1 MDPSSEHSSTLPGL
15 AEKEKG
21 SSLQDGDALA
31 VLQQIESR
39 DTSHPIYWPAWKKW
53 AIVTVY
59 CLLQVFVTLTST
71 TYVGVEF
78 LIQEK
83 YGSTTQVITLGQSMF
98 IVGNAVGPAFL
109 GPLSY
114 ALNFAISLRKR
125 DKLTIFSAATL
136 EAVNGYTSAQ
146 FSSTRF

>member
-1 MDPSSEHSSTLPGL
+1 
-15 AEKEKG
+15 
-21 SSLQDGDALA
+21 
-31 VLQQIESR
+31 
-39 DTSHPIYWPAWKKW
+39 
-53 AIVTVY
+53 
-59 CLLQVFVTLTST
+59 VTLTSI

-83 YGSTTQVITLGQSMF
+83 YGSITQVIILGQSMF
-98 IVGNAVGPAFL
+98 IVGNAVGPVFF

-136 EAVNGYTSAQ
+136 EAVNGYMSAQ
-146 FSSTRF
+146 FSFTRF